1 MLRPDFQAIFD
12 GSEHNLMYHS
22 LYQMD
27 ELMEKL
33 KLLNYER
40 NLLKDMKM
48 KPLTRYYFV
57 KSINPGEQ
65 FFMFTS
71 ICAWLIR
78 KTGREFEQPQEFHD
92 PSKTVANIVKILQ
105 EMVNVSIKL
114 NLKFKENDF
123 HRIYQLIFQQINLC
137 KVLVLYVFTLWIA

>member
-1 MLRPDFQAIFD
+1 MIQPDFQAVNESSD
-12 GSEHNLMYHS
+12 NTLMFHS

-40 NLLKDMKM
+40 HLLKEMKM
-48 KPLTRYYFV
+48 KPLGRYYFV
-57 KSINPGEQ
+57 RSFNPGEQ

-71 ICAWLIR
+71 LCAWLIR

-92 PSKTVANIVKILQ
+92 PSKTVADIVKILQ
-105 EMVNVSIKL
+105 EMVKYICKSVASTSKSEI
-114 NLKFKENDF
+114 F
-123 HRIYQLIFQQINLC
+123 RIFLRTFPLTN
-137 KVLVLYVFTLWIA
+137 

>member
-1 MLRPDFQAIFD
+1 MLRPDFQAIIE

-48 KPLTRYYFV
+48 KPLSRYYFV
-57 KSINPGEQ
+57 KSFNPGEQ

-92 PSKTVANIVKILQ
+92 PSKTIADIIKILQ
-105 EMVNVSIKL
+105 EMVKL
-114 NLKFKENDF
+114 YSF
-123 HRIYQLIFQQINLC
+123 IFL
-137 KVLVLYVFTLWIA
+137 

>member
-1 MLRPDFQAIFD
+1 MIRPDFQAVNEASD
-12 GSEHNLMYHS
+12 NTLMFHS

-48 KPLTRYYFV
+48 KPLGRYYFV
-57 KSINPGEQ
+57 RSFNPGEQ

-78 KTGREFEQPQEFHD
+78 KTGRDFEQPQEFHD
-92 PSKTVANIVKILQ
+92 PSKTVSDIVKILQ
-105 EMVNVSIKL
+105 EMVKMYFSAFAFNSSG
-114 NLKFKENDF
+114 FWF
-123 HRIYQLIFQQINLC
+123 
-137 KVLVLYVFTLWIA
+137 

>member
-1 MLRPDFQAIFD
+1 MNFQAVNEAS
-12 GSEHNLMYHS
+12 GNTLMFHS
-22 LYQMD
+22 MYQMD

-48 KPLTRYYFV
+48 KPLGRYYFV
-57 KSINPGEQ
+57 RSFNPGEQ

-78 KTGREFEQPQEFHD
+78 KTGSDFEQPQEFHD
-92 PSKTVANIVKILQ
+92 PSKTVADIVKILQ
-105 EMVNVSIKL
+105 EMVKSMYLVFFI
-114 NLKFKENDF
+114 NLPASAF
-123 HRIYQLIFQQINLC
+123 HRIFLRTFQLIS
-137 KVLVLYVFTLWIA
+137 